1 MKRSLFLLIT
11 MIFASHTM
19 SQILYDGMYSGDWE
33 TERDALV
40 FGGQNS
46 EQRQWIQEQ
55 ERKRQEQE
63 RAIQNLR
70 IEIPSQHQSTS
81 PKGMSQAEYNRRI
94 AEKNRQIAIRNK
106 QIQQRNQ
113 QLALQRRQ
121 QQIAAEKR
129 KQEEIRIQRE
139 REQQKREETRQR
151 VAEETY
157 QRLESQTRN
166 LQNAAAYASGE
177 GAYRLREQHD
187 VSRYET
193 PIRQGTGNVVNQ
205 IDYRPKQKFSTP
217 SNSFVIDP
225 NRQYN
230 LATWEEKASEDL
242 VFNTPITP
250 IPHRSDEEA
259 WHYFHKT
266 ISEKHAIAYMAIMR
280 DMEGGELPT
289 AFIVDGGYAFASKNK
304 KIVYKV
310 GGDGNSMWIVNL
322 DEPENAEFKREF
334 YAETNLGKALMSKT
348 PLNDKIMDSEV
359 TLEIGDDAKISNNKD
374 GLKMKME
381 IDQYTDRFKFKEKFG
396 EESKDNSIGIAGGAE
411 IKLDNMSKMKVT
423 YIQFVS
429 NNYALVN
436 SGGVE
441 AGQKFKVGESI
452 RAKTS
457 TKMESDI
464 GFDASADI
472 EGLAG
477 SITTGYLHLSDKG
490 VTIKEVGIRGGWGAS
505 VGAKFGLKGG
515 ALKGGAFSFA
525 WNLKS
530 KYYPY

>member
-11 MIFASHTM
+11 AIFASHTM
-19 SQILYDGMYSGDWE
+19 SQILYDGMYSNDWE
-33 TERDALV
+33 AERDALV
-40 FGGQNS
+40 FSGQNN
-46 EQRQWIQEQ
+46 EQQQWIQEQ

-70 IEIPSQHQSTS
+70 IEIPSQHQSAS

-121 QQIAAEKR
+121 QQIDAEKR
-129 KQEEIRIQRE
+129 KQEEIRIQKE

-193 PIRQGTGNVVNQ
+193 PIRRGTGNVINQ
-205 IDYRPKQKFSTP
+205 IDSDTKQKFSTP

-230 LATWEEKASEDL
+230 LATWKEKSSEDL
-242 VFNTPITP
+242 VFNTPIPP

-266 ISEKHAIAYMAIMR
+266 ISEKHAMAYMAIMR
-280 DMEGGELPT
+280 DMEGGEMPT
-289 AFIVDGGYAFASKNK
+289 AYIVDGGYAFASKNK
-304 KIVYKV
+304 NIVYKV
-310 GGDGNSMWIVNL
+310 DGDGNSMWIVNL
-322 DEPENAEFKREF
+322 DEPENAEFKRKF
-334 YAETNLGKALMSKT
+334 YAETNLGKNMKSKT
-348 PLNDKIMDSEV
+348 PLNAEIMDSEA
-359 TLEIGDDAKISNNKD
+359 TLSVGDEKISNSKD
-374 GLKMKME
+374 GVKIKA
-381 IDQYTDRFKFKEKFG
+381 TDGYQFKEQEYG
-396 EESKDNSIGIAGGAE
+396 EESKAKSIGIAGGAE
-411 IKLDNMSKMKVT
+411 LQYDDMSKMKGT

-429 NNYALVN
+429 ENYALVN
-436 SGGVE
+436 SIEVD
-441 AGQKFKVGESI
+441 AGNKIKVGGSI
-452 RAKTS
+452 GAKTS
-457 TKMESDI
+457 TKMKSDI
-464 GFDASADI
+464 GLDASANY
-472 EGLAG
+472 EGFAT
-477 SITTGYLHLSDKG
+477 SISSGYLHLSEEGVRMKG
-490 VTIKEVGIRGGWGAS
+490 VGFRGGIGAS
-505 VGAKFGLKGG
+505 IGGKFGLKEGSI
-515 ALKGGAFSFA
+515 KGGAFSFS
-525 WNLKS
+525 WNMKS